1 MCGRPLGPF
10 NRFDQLYRSESNQ
23 EKKLY
28 LGRRTHRNFTFEN
41 GLPLFQRQAVFK
53 IEWPV

>member
-41 GLPLFQRQAVFK
+41 GLPLFQRQSVFK